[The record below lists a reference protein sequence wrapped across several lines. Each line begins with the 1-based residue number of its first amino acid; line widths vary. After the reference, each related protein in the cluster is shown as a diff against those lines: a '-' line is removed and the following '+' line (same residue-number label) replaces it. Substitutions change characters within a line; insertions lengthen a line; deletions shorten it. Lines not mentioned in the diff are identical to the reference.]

1 MSDLTLRIS
10 GEPDRTAL
18 RTLAERDSARVP
30 AGRLLVA
37 DEGGRLLAAISLD
50 TGAVIADPFVHTK
63 DVVDLLQTR
72 ARQLNRRLRLA
83 PRRRRRARGRAAPAE
98 T

>member
-1 MSDLTLRIS
+1 MSDLTLRPS

-18 RTLAERDSARVP
+18 RTLAERDSADVP

-37 DEGGRLLAAISLD
+37 DEGGRLLAVISLD
-50 TGAVIADPFVHTK
+50 TGAVIADPFVRTK
-63 DVVDLLQTR
+63 EVVDLLERR
-72 ARQLNRRLRLA
+72 ARQLNGRLRLA
-83 PRRRRRARGRAAPAE
+83 SRKRRRARGRAAPAE